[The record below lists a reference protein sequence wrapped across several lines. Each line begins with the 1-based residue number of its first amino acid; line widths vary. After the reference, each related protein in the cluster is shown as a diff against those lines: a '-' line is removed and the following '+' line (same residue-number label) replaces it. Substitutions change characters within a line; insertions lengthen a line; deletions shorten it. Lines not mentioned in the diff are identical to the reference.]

1 MKGVLIPERDPR
13 DAIRFV
19 LRQAMEK
26 GLFGGILGYKRN
38 KSGLIYPY
46 LFTSKEELSRL
57 VPISP
62 VISGYSMATLSSWI
76 AKSGRGGEKIAVLL
90 KPCETRAVIELS
102 KFDQV
107 SLEELF
113 LMSVECLGTY
123 HVLDFVEMLERGE
136 CPEENLLK
144 SYYRGEDDAFREAC
158 RICLYSNAPYSD
170 LNLRFISLG
179 GKGLV
184 VKISSEKGY
193 RLMEELGFS
202 VQELEE
208 EAPNAIEIRKGRRKE
223 FLEKS
228 RQDLAGLEK
237 INEFFQDCINCH
249 NCMEVCPLCFCEECF
264 FDADRYEYVTRR
276 FLEWSPKEG
285 TFPLLEAKIQFHL
298 GRALHM
304 STSCITCGLCQQA
317 CPKQIKL
324 SEFFI
329 LLAEENQALF
339 NYTPGRDPDEKP
351 PIREFYEEEFE
362 EYTGGT

>member
-1 MKGVLIPERDPR
+1 MKGVFIPERDPR

-26 GLFGGILGYKRN
+26 GLLGGILGYRRN
-38 KSGLIYPY
+38 NSGLIYPY
-46 LFTSKEELSRL
+46 LFTSKEELSQL

-76 AKSGRGGEKIAVLL
+76 TTNGYSGEKIAVLL

-107 SLEELF
+107 SLENLL
-113 LMSVECLGTY
+113 LMTVECLGTY
-123 HVLDFVEMLERGE
+123 HVLDFIDMIEGGE
-136 CPEENLLK
+136 SPEESLLK
-144 SYYRGEDDAFREAC
+144 SYYSREDDAFREAC
-158 RICLYSNAPYSD
+158 KICMYPKAPYSD
-170 LNLRFISLG
+170 LNLCFISLG

-184 VKISSEKGY
+184 VETSSEKGY
-193 RLMEELGFS
+193 HLMEKLGFS
-202 VQELEE
+202 VQELED
-208 EAPNAIEIRKGRRKE
+208 EALEVIDIRKERRKE

-228 RQDLAGLEK
+228 RQDLAGPEK

-249 NCMEVCPLCFCEECF
+249 NCMEVCPICFCEECF

-276 FLEWSPKEG
+276 FLNWSPKEG
-285 TFPLLEAKIQFHL
+285 TFPLPEAKIQFHL

-339 NYTPGRDPDEKP
+339 DYVPGRDPEEKP
-351 PIREFYEEEFE
+351 PIREFYEEELE